1 MQPVNLFSLA
11 SEQAKWL
18 SVRQATVSGNIAN
31 VHTPGYASKD
41 VEPFEQVLSNTR
53 VSLQQ
58 THVNHVSLGATSQDF
73 QIRENEVT
81 GAELPSNN
89 TVAIEEE
96 LMKAGEVRRGLELN
110 TGIVKAFH
118 RMYLMTTRA

>member
-73 QIRENEVT
+73 QVRENEIS
-81 GAELPSNN
+81 GAELPSKN

>member
-73 QIRENEVT
+73 QIRENEVS
-81 GAELPSNN
+81 GAELPSKN

-96 LMKAGEVRRGLELN
+96 LMKAGEVRRGMELN

>member
-73 QIRENEVT
+73 QIRENEIS
-81 GAELPSNN
+81 GAELPSKN

>member
-18 SVRQATVSGNIAN
+18 SVRQAAVSGNIAN
-31 VHTPGYASKD
+31 VHTPGYAAKD
-41 VEPFEQVLSNTR
+41 VEPFEQVLANTR
-53 VSLQQ
+53 VGLRQ
-58 THVNHVSLGATSQDF
+58 THVNHLSLGATSQNF
-73 QIRENEVT
+73 QIRENEQA
-81 GAELPSNN
+81 GPELPSGNS
-89 TVAIEEE
+89 VALEEE

>member
-18 SVRQATVSGNIAN
+18 SVRQAAVSGNIAN
-31 VHTPGYASKD
+31 VHTPGYAAKD
-41 VEPFEQVLSNTR
+41 VEPFEQVLANTHVGLNR
-53 VSLQQ
+53 
-58 THVNHVSLGATSQDF
+58 THVNHVSLGATEQNF
-73 QIRENEVT
+73 QVREIEP
-81 GAELPSNN
+81 GGPELPGRN
-89 TVAIEEE
+89 TVTIEQE
-96 LMKAGEVRRGLELN
+96 LMKAGEVRRGIELN

>member
-18 SVRQATVSGNIAN
+18 SVRQAAVSGNIAN

-58 THVNHVSLGATSQDF
+58 THASHVSLGATSQDF
-73 QIRENEVT
+73 QIRENEAT
-81 GAELPSNN
+81 GAQVPSKN

>member
-31 VHTPGYASKD
+31 VNTPGYASKD
-41 VEPFEQVLSNTR
+41 IEPFEKVLSNTR

-58 THVNHVSLGATSQDF
+58 THVNHVSLGATNQDF
-73 QIRENEVT
+73 QIRENEIS
-81 GAELPSNN
+81 GAELPSKN

-118 RMYLMTTRA
+118 RMYLMTTRG

>member
-73 QIRENEVT
+73 QIRENEVS
-81 GAELPSNN
+81 GAELPSKN

>member
-1 MQPVNLFSLA
+1 MAFRPA
-11 SEQAKWL
+11 AD
-18 SVRQATVSGNIAN
+18 R
-31 VHTPGYASKD
+31 H
-41 VEPFEQVLSNTR
+41 
-53 VSLQQ
+53 
-58 THVNHVSLGATSQDF
+58 F

>member
-58 THVNHVSLGATSQDF
+58 THVDHVSLGATSQDF
-73 QIRENEVT
+73 QIRENEVS
-81 GAELPSNN
+81 GAELPSKN

>member
-1 MQPVNLFSLA
+1 MQQVNLFSLA

-73 QIRENEVT
+73 QIRENEVS

>member
-18 SVRQATVSGNIAN
+18 SVRQAAVSGNIAN
-31 VHTPGYASKD
+31 VNTPGYASKD

-73 QIRENEVT
+73 QIRENEVS
-81 GAELPSNN
+81 GAELPSKN

-118 RMYLMTTRA
+118 RMYLMTTRG

>member
-18 SVRQATVSGNIAN
+18 SVRQAAVSGNIAN
-31 VHTPGYASKD
+31 VHTPGYAAKD
-41 VEPFEQVLSNTR
+41 VEPFEQVLANTR

-73 QIRENEVT
+73 QIRENEIK
-81 GAELPSNN
+81 GPELPSGNSV
-89 TVAIEEE
+89 TIEDE

>member
-73 QIRENEVT
+73 QIRENEVS